1 MKSKFRFR
9 FTSLLSLA
17 FVAFIAI
24 GAMSGCKMSPEKRA
38 EKITDHVSDKLDL
51 NDAQKA
57 EFRKL
62 ADQATA
68 DFKALHASRKDLAN
82 EVEKQMLSPKAETAA
97 IKKLASEQ
105 NTKRQELTG
114 VWIDRI
120 AEFHSKLSPQQK
132 EKSLKLLKNFREKFE
147 SRFED

>member
-1 MKSKFRFR
+1 MKSKIR

-17 FVAFIAI
+17 FVGFIAV
-24 GAMSGCKMSPEKRA
+24 GAVSGCKMSPEKRA

-51 NDAQKA
+51 TDAQKA
-57 EFRKL
+57 EFKKL

-68 DFKALHASRKDLAN
+68 DFKALQSSRKDLAN
-82 EVEKQMLSPKAETAA
+82 EVEKQMLSPKAETAE
-97 IKKLASEQ
+97 IKKIAAEQ
-105 NTKRQELTG
+105 NTKRQELTNL
-114 VWIDRI
+114 WIDRI